1 MLLIQQQDYWWTRIA
16 YFNVGWTVIQ
26 LKPLPLRDESNQK
39 QKLNIYLKALAGIK
53 ELKDCMSIKDVISAK
68 GDLFWNETNVL
79 QNVDQINYAE
89 RKI

>member
-1 MLLIQQQDYWWTRIA
+1 MLFHT
-16 YFNVGWTVIQ
+16 
-26 LKPLPLRDESNQK
+26 
-39 QKLNIYLKALAGIK
+39 
-53 ELKDCMSIKDVISAK
+53 SIKDVISAK